1 MRAGL
6 EWLVFRALVTFLVAW
21 LEGRELRVEGR
32 ESTLLVDSTRLAGWA
47 ATEPGKGP
55 SAILLLLLLLVGRA
69 PDKPGSCGLAD
80 GLFWFDPAEEEVM
93 PLVISALRD

>member
-6 EWLVFRALVTFLVAW
+6 EWFVFRALGTFLVAW
-21 LEGRELRVEGR
+21 LEGKELTVEGR
-32 ESTLLVDSTRLAGWA
+32 ESTLFVDSTRLAGWE
-47 ATEPGKGP
+47 ATEPRKGP
-55 SAILLLLLLLVGRA
+55 SAILLLLLVGRV

-80 GLFWFDPAEEEVM
+80 GLFWFDPTEEEVM